1 MHMKRKSCGPSL
13 LCGTFI
19 LSASIGNVLST
30 DVFTGL
36 SKIVLNQTDK
46 LS

>member
-1 MHMKRKSCGPSL
+1 MKRKSCGPSL
-13 LCGTFI
+13 LRGTFI
-19 LSASIGNVLST
+19 LSESIGNVLST
-30 DVFTGL
+30 DEFNGE